1 MVKYGIYGFEVEQT
15 ERQKIASRDRELYCK
30 CNTAT
35 RLCCAIFPW
44 AESVSNVYNGRIISL
59 DVEYEIHAFTAY
71 LCDILYLHKDP
82 HFELGLDE
90 DAKENKIDLAV
101 RVSLYLASASLDSP
115 AIDIAD
121 VMRCYAEGDELERLR
136 LENARMRRY
145 IAELEGGERT

>member
-1 MVKYGIYGFEVEQT
+1 MPKYGIYGLEVEPT
-15 ERQKIASRDRELYCK
+15 ERQKIALRDRELYCK

-44 AESVSNVYNGRIISL
+44 AKSVSKVYRKRILSL
-59 DVEYEIHAFTAY
+59 DVEYEIHEFTEY
-71 LCDILYLHKDP
+71 LGYILCLHKDP
-82 HFELGLDE
+82 HFEPGLDE
-90 DAKENKIDLAV
+90 DAKENKIDLAI
-101 RVSLYLASASLDSP
+101 RVSLYIACTSLDSP

-145 IAELEGGERT
+145 IDKLEGGK